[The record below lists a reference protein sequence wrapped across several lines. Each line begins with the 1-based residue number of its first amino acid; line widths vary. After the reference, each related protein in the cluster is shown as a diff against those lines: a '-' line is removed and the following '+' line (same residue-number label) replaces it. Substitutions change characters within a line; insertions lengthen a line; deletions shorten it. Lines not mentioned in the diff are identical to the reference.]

1 MKYFATLSL
10 SALSVLMLTNC
21 TTQEQPK
28 QPKYVFYFITDG
40 TGINTI
46 QGTEFYCLETSEGK
60 IGRKPL
66 LMSTFPVVGVASTY
80 SSNSGVTDSA
90 ASGTAL
96 ASGVKTY
103 NGAMGVDPDTMAVYS
118 IAEWAK
124 EKGMA
129 VGVATSV
136 CVNHATP
143 SAFYA
148 HAASRN
154 EYYKIGTQ
162 LPVAGF
168 DFYGG
173 SDFHLDRDHNTREYR
188 DSLYLKCTESNYAIA
203 RASYADYEAK
213 VGEGAEKIVF
223 FQDLDRTLNVDDN
236 SLPYNIDA
244 KEGEL
249 SVYDITRAEID
260 FLYRKSEKNGGKGFF
275 LMNEIGGK
283 VDYACHAN
291 DGKTSFSEV
300 MLVDSCLQLAYDF
313 YQQHPDETLIVLTS
327 DHETG
332 GFTIGNSYGHYATNM
347 TPLAS
352 QKCSLDGITKHLQAL
367 RSATRNRVTWEQV
380 QAVLMEDLGFWNT
393 VELKEDHVEMLKRI
407 YTMSFVGK
415 MPNEENLYSANE
427 PLAATAVRIMQQ
439 ISFLGWTSYDH
450 TAGLVPV
457 YAIGVGAEKFSGHN
471 DNAEI
476 PLKIAEIA
484 GYTVNQ
490 RR

>member
-1 MKYFATLSL
+1 
-10 SALSVLMLTNC
+10 MLVGCTN
-21 TTQEQPK
+21 QPEVK
-28 QPKYVFYFITDG
+28 HPKYVFYFITDG
-40 TGINTI
+40 TGVNTV
-46 QGTEFYCLETSEGK
+46 QGTEFYIKETQEGK
-60 IGRKPL
+60 IGRGSM
-66 LMSTFPVVGVASTY
+66 LMTSFPVVGVASTY
-80 SSNSGVTDSA
+80 SANSGVTDSA

-96 ASGVKTY
+96 ATGCKTY
-103 NGAMGVDPDTMAVYS
+103 NGAIGMDVDTTAVYGV
-118 IAEWAK
+118 AEWAK
-124 EKGMA
+124 SAGMA

-148 HAASRN
+148 HSASRN
-154 EYYKIGTQ
+154 YYYKIGQQ
-162 LPVAGF
+162 LAEAGF

-173 SDFHLDRDHNTREYR
+173 SDFHLDRDHNTPAHR
-188 DSLYLKCTESNYAIA
+188 DSLYALCADSGYVIA
-203 RASYADYEAK
+203 RANYEDYEAK
-213 VGEGAEKIVF
+213 VGEGAEKILF

-249 SVYDITRAEID
+249 SVYDITRAQID

-283 VDYACHAN
+283 VDYSCHAN
-291 DGKTSFSEV
+291 DAKTSFSEV

-313 YQQHPDETLIVLTS
+313 YLQHPDETLIVLTS

-347 TPLAS
+347 TVLAS
-352 QKCSLDGITKHLQAL
+352 QKCSVDQITRHLQAL
-367 RSATRNRVTWEQV
+367 RSATNNHVSWEQV
-380 QAVLMEDLGFWNT
+380 QSVLMEDLGFWNT
-393 VELKEDHVEMLKRI
+393 VELKEDHTDMLKRI

-415 MPNEENLYSANE
+415 MPNEDNLYSSNE
-427 PLAATAVRIMQQ
+427 PMAAVAMRIMQQ
-439 ISFLGWTSYDH
+439 ISFLGWTSFDH

-457 YAIGVGAEKFSGHN
+457 YAIGVGAEIFSGHN
-471 DNAEI
+471 DNADI
-476 PLKIAEIA
+476 PTKIAKVA
-484 GYTVNQ
+484 GYTVEQ